1 MDSNLKVL
9 LYEELMYILQQ
20 IEDGSYRGAKDQ
32 LENLIN
38 KLQLDV
44 L

>member
-20 IEDGSYRGAKDQ
+20 MEDGSYREAKNQ

>member
-1 MDSNLKVL
+1 MDSKLKANL
-9 LYEELMYILQQ
+9 YGELMYILQQ
-20 IEDGSYRGAKDQ
+20 MEDGDYKGATSY
-32 LENLIN
+32 LESLIN